1 MNFLGNIIWVLFG
14 GLFISLGYF
23 IGGLVLCLTIVG
35 IPFGLKV
42 MKLGAFALWPFGGR
56 VEPKQNPTGCLTLLL
71 NVLWIIFGGIEVAF
85 AHLAMGLIFC
95 ITIIGIPFG
104 LQHFKLM
111 ILALLPFGHEVV
123 RE

>member
-23 IGGLVLCLTIVG
+23 LGGLVLCLTVVG

-56 VEPKQNPTGCLTLLL
+56 VEPKQNPMGCLTLFL
-71 NVLWIIFGGIEVAF
+71 NVLWIIFGGIEVAL
-85 AHLAMGLIFC
+85 AHLAMGIAFC

-123 RE
+123 RD